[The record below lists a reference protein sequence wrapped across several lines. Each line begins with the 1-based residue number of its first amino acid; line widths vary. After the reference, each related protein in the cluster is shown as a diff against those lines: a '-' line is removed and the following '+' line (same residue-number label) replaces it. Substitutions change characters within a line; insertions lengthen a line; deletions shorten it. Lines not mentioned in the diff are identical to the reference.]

1 MGNVRFFA
9 TITAMKAAE
18 LYTESELYKIRHTTA
33 HVLAMAALE
42 LDPKV
47 KLAIGP
53 PIDNGFYYDFEFS
66 RPVNESD
73 FKALTESMRKIINRK
88 VPVEHKVI
96 PRAEA
101 IAQVKKDQQPFKQEL
116 MENLPDKEL
125 SHYGIGD
132 FWDLCIGPHVAHT
145 GEIGAFKLLSVAG
158 AYWRGDEKQP
168 MLTRIYG
175 TAFATKEELAKYLE
189 QLEEA
194 KKRDH
199 RKLGVSLDLFT
210 FSELVG
216 AGLPLWTPKGM
227 QLRQVLDDFVGR
239 LRARHG
245 YEKVE
250 IPHITKK
257 DLYEV
262 SGHWEKF
269 KDELFKIETRDG
281 RVFALKPMN
290 CPHHTQIFKRRAW
303 SYRDLPQRYAN
314 TTMVYRDEQSGELSG
329 LSRVLSITQDDAHVF
344 CRPDQVKDEME
355 KVWQIIEE
363 FYGAFG
369 FKLEV
374 RLSFRD
380 PEKPDN
386 YLGTPEQWEKVEKEL
401 QDLTKQKGAD
411 AAIGLG
417 EATFY
422 GPKIDFMGRDS
433 LGREWQVATIQLDV
447 NLPKRFELT
456 YINEEGKHEEPVMI
470 HCAIMG
476 SLERFISMIIEHYA
490 GAFPFWLAPTQIMVL
505 PISEKV
511 EAYAREVQNSLAT
524 AGYRSILDESNE
536 SLGKKIRNAELQKVP
551 YSLVI
556 GEKEAESKT
565 VTIRSRHTAEQAT
578 LELTKFVDS
587 LAAENKP

>member
-1 MGNVRFFA
+1 
-9 TITAMKAAE
+9 MKASE
-18 LYTESELYKIRHTTA
+18 NYLESELYKIRHTAA
-33 HVLAMAALE
+33 HVLAMAAIE
-42 LDPKV
+42 LDPDV

-53 PIDNGFYYDFEFS
+53 PIDNGFYYDFEFT
-66 RPVNESD
+66 RKVTEED
-73 FKALTESMRKIINRK
+73 FKTLTESMRKIINRK
-88 VPVEHKVI
+88 IPVEHRVV
-96 PRAEA
+96 PRTEA
-101 IAQVKKDQQPFKQEL
+101 IATAKKDGQAFKQEL

-125 SHYGIGD
+125 GHYGIGD
-132 FWDLCIGPHVAHT
+132 FWDLCKGPHVRTT

-175 TAFATKEELAKYLE
+175 TAFATKEELNKYLE

-199 RKLGVSLDLFT
+199 RKLGVALDLFT

-216 AGLPLWTPKGM
+216 PGLPLWTPKGM
-227 QLRQVLDDFVGR
+227 QLRQVLDDFVWK
-239 LRARHG
+239 LRQKYG
-245 YEKVE
+245 YERVE

-290 CPHHTQIFKRRAW
+290 CPHHTQIFKRKSW

-344 CRPDQVKDEME
+344 CRADQVVEEMG
-355 KVWQIIEE
+355 KVWEIIEQ
-363 FYGAFG
+363 FYSAFG
-369 FKLEV
+369 FDLDV

-380 PEKPDN
+380 PEAPEK
-386 YLGTPEQWEKVEKEL
+386 YLGSPEMWDKAEKEL
-401 QDLTKQKGAD
+401 TDLTKKKGANTK
-411 AAIGLG
+411 IGLG

-422 GPKIDFMGRDS
+422 GPKIDFMGRDAI
-433 LGREWQVATIQLDV
+433 GREHQVATIQLDV
-447 NLPKRFELT
+447 NLPKRFELA
-456 YINEEGKHEEPVMI
+456 YVGAEGKDEEVVMI

-476 SLERFISMIIEHYA
+476 SLERFLSMIIEHYA

-511 EAYAREVQNSLAT
+511 EAYAREVQNALAS

-565 VTIRSRHTAEQAT
+565 VTIRARHTAEQAT
-578 LELTKFVDS
+578 LKLEKFVES